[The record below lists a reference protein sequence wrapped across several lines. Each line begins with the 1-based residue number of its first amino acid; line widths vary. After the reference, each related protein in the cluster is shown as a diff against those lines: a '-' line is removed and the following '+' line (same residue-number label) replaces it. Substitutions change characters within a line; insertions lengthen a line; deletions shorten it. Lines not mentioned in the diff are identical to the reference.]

1 MSLPKPTDG
10 ELAILNLLWDR
21 GPSTVKDLHGALSAG
36 KDTAY
41 TTVLRMCQVMH
52 EKGLVTR
59 DEAERQHVYAP
70 ALTEEE
76 AQRGLLG
83 DLLEKAFRGSAATL
97 VLRALDRSRP
107 DELDAV
113 RTLLE
118 DLRKERKS

>member
-1 MSLPKPTDG
+1 MSLPRPTDG
-10 ELAILNLLWDR
+10 ELAILKVLWDR
-21 GPSTVKDLHGALSAG
+21 GPSTVKDVHGVLAAG

-76 AQRGLLG
+76 AQHGLLG

-97 VLRALDRSRP
+97 VLRALDRTQP
-107 DELDAV
+107 EELDAV
-113 RTLLE
+113 QALL
-118 DLRKERKS
+118 DSLKKERS

>member
-1 MSLPKPTDG
+1 MSVPKPTDG
-10 ELAILNLLWDR
+10 ELAILKVLWDR
-21 GPSTVKDLHGALSAG
+21 GPSTVKDVHGVLTEG

-59 DEAERQHVYAP
+59 NEAERQHVYAP
-70 ALTEEE
+70 VLSEEE
-76 AQRGLLG
+76 TQHGLLG

-113 RTLLE
+113 QALL
-118 DLRKERKS
+118 DGMRKKRKS

>member
-10 ELAILNLLWDR
+10 ELAILKVLWDR
-21 GPSTVKDLHGALSAG
+21 GPSTIKDVHGVLTEG

-70 ALTEEE
+70 VLSE
-76 AQRGLLG
+76 AETQHGLLG

-107 DELDAV
+107 EELDAV
-113 RTLLE
+113 QALLDE
-118 DLRKERKS
+118 MRKER